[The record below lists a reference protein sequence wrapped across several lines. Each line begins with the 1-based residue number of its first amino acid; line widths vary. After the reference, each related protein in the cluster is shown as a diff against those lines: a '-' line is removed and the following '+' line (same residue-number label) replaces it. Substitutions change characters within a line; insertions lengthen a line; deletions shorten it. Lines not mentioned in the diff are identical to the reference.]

1 VDLHSV
7 LGDTNTAYVGFTSG
21 DGGAYSTQQI
31 VNFSFTPGAVAV
43 VGPPLTIAAGAGGTF
58 LIAWPSTTASS
69 YVLQQSSSL
78 TGPWAN
84 VTTTPTQA
92 NGNYQVSVTAT
103 AGPEFFRLLSP

>member
-1 VDLHSV
+1 
-7 LGDTNTAYVGFTSG
+7 
-21 DGGAYSTQQI
+21 
-31 VNFSFTPGAVAV
+31 
-43 VGPPLTIAAGAGGTF
+43 LTIATGPGGTF

-84 VTTTPTQA
+84 VTTTPMQA

-103 AGPEFFRLLSP
+103 AGAQFFRLLSP